1 MEDYNMAYKFQL
13 GAAVLSGSIN
23 VAAGAI
29 SGSAV
34 SDTLAAS
41 IVSEIDNGEIPIAKL
56 AAKTISGKDLG
67 ENLDSL
73 AVDDSTIE
81 YSAGSAFNGSAA
93 STIRVKDL
101 GITNDKLAGSIADSK
116 LLQIS
121 TANKVSLAALD
132 IDGGT
137 PLGGATLD
145 QADLFIFDDG
155 AGGTN
160 KKITFSNLEDSIFGN
175 VSGDATIAAGGALTI
190 ANDAVEQA
198 MIADDAVGA
207 DQLASNAVVDASV
220 ASDAAISLAKIN
232 TNVDLGGN
240 ITFGNQSDDT
250 VTFSGGLV
258 VAGNLTVQ
266 GASVEVQQGFVVT
279 SSVHFEG
286 STPDANEVILTA
298 ADAQGSDKTI
308 TLPDVSGHVP
318 LLAGA
323 ISTANVTAAEFGLL
337 DGGSSVGSTGLL
349 DSDGFLHNDGGVMKQ
364 TEVVKIAELAFG
376 KVNGDVTIAAN
387 GDAVIQA
394 NAVEGSMLN
403 NNVISGLTDIGA
415 DIVGTDE
422 LLISDNGTIRRTD
435 MSRLKTYVGTG
446 IAAVNAIG
454 DANATLAVGLNVT
467 SEDASA
473 SRTWTLPASAGLTA
487 GESVIIKAYA
497 NAGTYPITIA
507 GAGSQD
513 LDTPGTDQILLE
525 SDNAAV
531 TLYYVGDDFWII
543 T

>member
-1 MEDYNMAYKFQL
+1 MAYKFQL